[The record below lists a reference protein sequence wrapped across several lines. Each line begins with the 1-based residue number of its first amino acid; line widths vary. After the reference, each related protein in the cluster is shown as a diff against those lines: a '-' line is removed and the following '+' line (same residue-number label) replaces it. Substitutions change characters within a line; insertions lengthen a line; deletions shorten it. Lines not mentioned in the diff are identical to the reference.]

1 MTCQSDIAQTQETP
15 LMRGGLICCV
25 NSRSWRPKKC
35 TDSQREHSQP
45 EQKYAKISQNISKE
59 FMSHILQKWTRSINI
74 WSTSWLF
81 SNISNVQIPHFKEI
95 CFKGQF
101 FLRGF
106 QPPGLGF
113 LDTAFKRR
121 RPRWKRA
128 KSGSW
133 KVYPPSQ
140 NQLDPKPSMS
150 WMNCLIH
157 PW

>member
-25 NSRSWRPKKC
+25 NSTIWRPKKC

-45 EQKYAKISQNISKE
+45 EQKYAKISQKNSCPISYKNACV
-59 FMSHILQKWTRSINI
+59 RST
-74 WSTSWLF
+74 STSWLF
-81 SNISNVQIPHFKEI
+81 SNMSNVQIPHFRSVFSCEASN
-95 CFKGQF
+95 
-101 FLRGF
+101 LR
-106 QPPGLGF
+106 GLGF

-133 KVYPPSQ
+133 KLPSHSK
-140 NQLDPKPSMS
+140 LDQKPSMS
-150 WMNCLIH
+150 WTNCLSNQ
-157 PW
+157 W